1 MYLSQLMLNPR
12 SFAARR
18 DLASAYELHASLCRA
33 FAAPDQVVP
42 KFLWRLESPQK
53 YVLPT
58 VLVQSAD
65 LPDWEVFAADKFRD
79 YFIELPEVKLIPLEH
94 LQLGQVLR
102 FRLKANPT
110 VTKRDSDNPEKRKR
124 HGLKGI
130 EEQLEWLSRQGQ
142 RGGFTVRGA
151 MVAQSERAQM
161 VKHKG
166 GNPITV
172 QSVLYEGHLKVAD
185 LELFKGALASG
196 LGHAKALGFGLLS
209 VARGA

>member
-1 MYLSQLMLNPR
+1 VYLSRLVPNLR

-33 FAAPDQVVP
+33 FAAPDKAVP
-42 KFLWRLESPQK
+42 KFLWRLEPPQK
-53 YVLPT
+53 YTLPT
-58 VLVQSAD
+58 VLVQSTG
-65 LPDWEVFAADKFRD
+65 LPGWEAFATDKFKD
-79 YFIELPEVKLIPLEH
+79 YFVGLPETKPIPLGH
-94 LQLGQVLR
+94 LQSAQMLR

-110 VTKRDSDNPEKRKR
+110 VTRIDPDNPAKRKR
-124 HGLKGI
+124 HGLKDV
-130 EEQLEWLSRQGQ
+130 ETQLEWLSRQGQ
-142 RGGFTVRGA
+142 KGGFTVLGA
-151 MVAQSERAQM
+151 MVAQSERVQM

-172 QSVLYEGHLKVAD
+172 QSVLYEGHLKVTD
-185 LELFKGALASG
+185 LETFRQTLASG